1 MFSILKKILAL
12 VFYLVIS
19 IYFILWLY
27 VFGVAPDWDSVTVG
41 DVTENVM
48 NSNYSNPKGIMAIY
62 FFKILGF
69 LVPLIILFV
78 VYMQIKMLITFIS
91 SLRKGDKFEIVL
103 QNSIDSF
110 NTLRWRPKNK

>member
-12 VFYLVIS
+12 AFFLVIS

-27 VFGVAPDWDSVTVG
+27 VFGVAPDWESVTVG
-41 DVTENVM
+41 EVTDNVM
-48 NSNYSNPKGIMAIY
+48 NSNYRNPKGIIAIY

-69 LVPLIILFV
+69 LVPLIILII
-78 VYMQIKMLITFIS
+78 VYIQIKMVITFIS